1 MSDFLLVQFL
11 FLPVTT
17 GIADGQ
23 LRCSVHDATSHTCA
37 CQRTRTLRQSSNLE
51 FSDLLRRRLYEVR
64 TASLGFVEAE
74 ASIIQAAM
82 DKLREAARSPISADP
97 ITDPISAEDSQLY
110 HERTRE
116 NSEGSEAEDASV
128 EASWLVDQSNSSI
141 SSIDFVP
148 ATIQND
154 KNDQT

>member
-1 MSDFLLVQFL
+1 MSADPDIEAIVQ
-11 FLPVTT
+11 
-17 GIADGQ
+17 
-23 LRCSVHDATSHTCA
+23 
-37 CQRTRTLRQSSNLE
+37 E

-82 DKLREAARSPISADP
+82 DKLREAARSPADCGP
-97 ITDPISAEDSQLY
+97 TATGISAEDSQLY

-116 NSEGSEAEDASV
+116 KSEGSEAEDASV

>member
-1 MSDFLLVQFL
+1 MS
-11 FLPVTT
+11 
-17 GIADGQ
+17 ADPDIE
-23 LRCSVHDATSHTCA
+23 RIVS
-37 CQRTRTLRQSSNLE
+37 E
-51 FSDLLRRRLYEVR
+51 FADLLRRRLYEVR